1 MSPHFAGRNRLR
13 KVYLKKSRVSAIE
26 NQTFVGL
33 TDLRLLDLSH
43 NELTQLYGWE
53 FRGLEESLRELY
65 LQHNQLVSIAEETF
79 KVRLHSSGLESRHI
93 TSIKNCGVIGH
104 L

>member
-1 MSPHFAGRNRLR
+1 M
-13 KVYLKKSRVSAIE
+13 SAIE

-79 KVRLHSSGLESRHI
+79 KVTPHFFCCQEECHLTKCFR
-93 TSIKNCGVIGH
+93 NCGVI
-104 L
+104 

>member
-1 MSPHFAGRNRLR
+1 M
-13 KVYLKKSRVSAIE
+13 SAIE

-79 KVRLHSSGLESRHI
+79 KVRTHFFCCQEECHLKKLTR
-93 TSIKNCGVIGH
+93 NCGVI
-104 L
+104 

>member
-1 MSPHFAGRNRLR
+1 M
-13 KVYLKKSRVSAIE
+13 SAIE

-79 KVRLHSSGLESRHI
+79 KVKLRLCISMRQNSTAFFLPLSQSR
-93 TSIKNCGVIGH
+93 GRG
-104 L
+104 